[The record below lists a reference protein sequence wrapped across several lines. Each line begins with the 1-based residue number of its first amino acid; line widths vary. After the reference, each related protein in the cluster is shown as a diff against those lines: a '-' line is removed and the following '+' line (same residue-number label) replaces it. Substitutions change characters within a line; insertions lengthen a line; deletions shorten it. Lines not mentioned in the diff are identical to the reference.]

1 MMIMMM
7 IVATQ
12 EGCKST
18 VVGSRLGQFQLHRR
32 WSIVP
37 QWKAIVTWAGL
48 IVLDR
53 ITRSWLS
60 RVNCIRPDC
69 DMMRLC
75 RWLTSTG
82 SSRWAQFR
90 NATKMCSLR
99 FRRIALSPILQCFKK
114 WTCLT
119 KYITIIFFIRF
130 FSKFQLI
137 IILRFFASIYQRRRF
152 LKNIIHT
159 NAKAVKEI
167 LRDASKNLRKLPK
180 VEECRPKDRV
190 SPSVRR
196 LIAGFK
202 CARLLN
208 W

>member
-1 MMIMMM
+1 MMM
-7 IVATQ
+7 TMTRTTQ

-18 VVGSRLGQFQLHRR
+18 VAGSRLEQYQLHRR
-32 WSIVP
+32 RSIVR
-37 QWKAIVTWAGL
+37 QWKAIVTWAEL

-82 SSRWAQFR
+82 SSRSAQFR

-114 WTCLT
+114 WTHASQ
-119 KYITIIFFIRF
+119 YMTIIFLRYFIQI
-130 FSKFQLI
+130 SVDYV
-137 IILRFFASIYQRRRF
+137 LRFFTSTYQQ
-152 LKNIIHT
+152 LKQSL
-159 NAKAVKEI
+159 AG
-167 LRDASKNLRKLPK
+167 
-180 VEECRPKDRV
+180 V
-190 SPSVRR
+190 SLQS
-196 LIAGFK
+196 
-202 CARLLN
+202 
-208 W
+208 